1 MQMNP
6 EQKRTF
12 WTIVLTILKM
22 IFFIGQKHVEKHAAF
37 DNRSAKTDRKA
48 VIKADDASAL
58 PTNQQICGD
67 PEEEEHG
74 EKVSE

>member
-22 IFFIGQKHVEKHAAF
+22 IFFIGQKHVEKHVGK
-37 DNRSAKTDRKA
+37 DK
-48 VIKADDASAL
+48 
-58 PTNQQICGD
+58 
-67 PEEEEHG
+67 EEEKEPG
-74 EKVSE
+74 DKVSE

>member
-1 MQMNP
+1 MQLNP

-22 IFFIGQKHVEKHAAF
+22 IFFIGQKHVEKHVTSP
-37 DNRSAKTDRKA
+37 D
-48 VIKADDASAL
+48 
-58 PTNQQICGD
+58 
-67 PEEEEHG
+67 EEKEEPG